1 MSNQMVTADRLD
13 FQKGVQSEPLSDRDI
28 QMIHRYLSDP
38 TVFPREFKKWVTE
51 HSSDTVD
58 IAKTQVHGL
67 VGESGQVVIGGASM
81 EMMGAALC
89 GCIFP
94 YAAAIQPPGWLLC
107 DGREVLKADYK
118 TLGELLGNAWGAPS
132 AGDRFKLP
140 DLRGRTL
147 FGMSGETPFTG
158 NEGANVGSRGPRH
171 YHRVYDSRAI
181 SASGTMSGSGATGED
196 ASNHSHGQP
205 GGGYGV
211 DGGSSATALIIE
223 GGGWPPTYG
232 INDSHWHYV
241 TSVTVSGSV
250 AGTHTI
256 DVNTYD
262 DPGPLKGTVGWVGI
276 NWIIGTGKL
285 PT

>member
-1 MSNQMVTADRLD
+1 MSNQMVTADKLD
-13 FQKGVQSEPLSDRDI
+13 LQQGVQTDPLSDRDI

-67 VGESGQVVIGGASM
+67 VSESGQVVIGGATM

-94 YAAAIQPPGWLLC
+94 YAANIQPPGWLIC
-107 DGREVLKADYK
+107 DGGEYSRTDYDALWK
-118 TLGELLGNAWGAPS
+118 LLGTAWGAPS
-132 AGDRFKLP
+132 SGAVFKVP
-140 DLRGRTL
+140 DFRGRTP
-147 FGMSGETPFTG
+147 FGASGETPFTG
-158 NEGANVGSRGPRH
+158 NEGQAAGARGPRH
-171 YHRVYDSRAI
+171 YHRVYDSRGI
-181 SASGTMSGSGATGED
+181 SASGNMSGSGGTAGD
-196 ASNHSHGQP
+196 AENHTHGLP
-205 GGGYGV
+205 FGGVGRAGGGEH
-211 DGGSSATALIIE
+211 TAGD
-223 GGGWPPTYG
+223 GGGWGSTHG
-232 INDSHWHYV
+232 INESHWHAF
-241 TSVTVSGSV
+241 SVTVSGSV

-285 PT
+285 PS